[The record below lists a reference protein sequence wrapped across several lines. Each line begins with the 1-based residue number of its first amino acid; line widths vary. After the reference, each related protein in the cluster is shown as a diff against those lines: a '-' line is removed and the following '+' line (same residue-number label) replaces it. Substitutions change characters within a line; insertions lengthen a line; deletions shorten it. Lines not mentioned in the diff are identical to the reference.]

1 MLVGIVTRR
10 PLVLQLHKTESG
22 QQDYAEFLH
31 LPRKKITDFGTS
43 VLVEAASESF
53 LLSLNFKWE
62 ILFFFKLFLFFLGFM
77 QLWFVVKF
85 RRKPIDWLGRQSRSL
100 QFPSISVSI
109 LQTVASFTISSFI
122 LRIFPPIFLCSV
134 FAWPTSQFWWI
145 NFTLLLIWADDFL
158 LLAVVNLTLIDLPGL
173 TKVAVGKLSRTS
185 MCLCLVVLS
194 WKKYNCCTIC
204 EFPLMQL
211 HFNAIL
217 VLCAVRGTTGEYC
230 GRHWKHGSFLC
241 WEGKIA
247 TLSLITRNWIIMEVL
262 VWGIF
267 YSYYM

>member
-1 MLVGIVTRR
+1 
-10 PLVLQLHKTESG
+10 
-22 QQDYAEFLH
+22 
-31 LPRKKITDFGTS
+31 
-43 VLVEAASESF
+43 
-53 LLSLNFKWE
+53 
-62 ILFFFKLFLFFLGFM
+62 M